1 MSSIFANVEAAMRRE
16 SHGGGSGGEAR
27 IAADAPLAASAFEA
41 KCSDEGKG
49 GEGKKGAVVGDG
61 GEADLA
67 ATVSHAESL
76 KQQGNRHYKKQEWA
90 EAVMW

>member
-1 MSSIFANVEAAMRRE
+1 MRRE
-16 SHGGGSGGEAR
+16 SHGKGGGGEAR
-27 IAADAPLAASAFEA
+27 IEADAPPAASAFQA

-49 GEGKKGAVVGDG
+49 GEGKQEAEAVVGDG